1 MMNPSSTHWVLVA
14 DSGRARILE
23 LRRKPY
29 EFRQVAELISET
41 QHQASRDLASDAS
54 GRAFHVQGPG
64 SHARQP
70 RSDPHDQ
77 AEEEFTRGLAQK
89 LDKAVRIDRFEHL
102 AVIAEPR
109 TLGRLRRYMSKEL
122 ASRVT
127 RELTLDLAS
136 LPLNTLEPRVRKA
149 LGWQA

>member
-1 MMNPSSTHWVLVA
+1 MLKPRSTFWVLVA

-41 QHQASRDLASDAS
+41 QHQASRDLVSDAS

-89 LDKAVRIDRFEHL
+89 LDKAVRIARFEHL

-122 ASRVT
+122 AGRVT